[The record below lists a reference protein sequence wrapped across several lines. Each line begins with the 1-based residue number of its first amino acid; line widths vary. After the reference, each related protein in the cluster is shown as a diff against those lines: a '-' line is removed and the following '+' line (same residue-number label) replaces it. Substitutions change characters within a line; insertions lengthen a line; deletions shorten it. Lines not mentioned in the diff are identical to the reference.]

1 MIQQHTAQHSIAG
14 TAFPFVEG
22 YFFFGSGKIEE

>member
-22 YFFFGSGKIEE
+22 YFFVWQWED